1 MDNSFATML
10 MDETNTTVTEN
21 GCTCM
26 KSTGEGILDLYG
38 VIGALRSSSTERKY
52 ELFDRA
58 ASENKELTAK
68 ILFYG
73 RDIREGLGERDTF
86 RTLLA
91 YAADR
96 YPEMVIP
103 NIPLIGFYGRF
114 DDMYCLIGT
123 KCEDDMW
130 KAMKE
135 QFELDLANMN
145 ANKPVSLLAKWIK
158 TPNASS
164 EKTKKLGALTARKL
178 GYKNVKEFLP
188 KLKAL
193 RKYLDIVEIKIAA
206 NQFDTINYS
215 KIPSNAMMKYRN
227 LFYSKDNDRFSKYIE
242 DVKSGKAEIKAGTLY
257 PYNIVQKVFFG
268 EYSDVLEEQWKA
280 LPNYVE
286 NGDNILVV
294 ADVSGSMTCC
304 NSLPLASSIGLGTYF
319 AEHATGAFHNLFMT
333 FSEHPTMEK
342 LHGATLFDK
351 VRNMERADWEMNTNL
366 DAVFKCV
373 LKTAVTNKVSPE
385 ELPKAIVIISDMQID
400 SCLKSSKNFHE
411 HATKMFAEH
420 GYTLPNVIFWNVN
433 STSDTYH
440 ADANRPG
447 VQYLSGHSTS
457 AFKSLISGLNKTPLE
472 AMLETILSDRYAA
485 VTVA

>member
-1 MDNSFATML
+1 MSTFAEML
-10 MDETNTTVTEN
+10 SSETNTTVTEN
-21 GCTCM
+21 GCPCLS
-26 KSTGEGILDLYG
+26 STGEGLLDLYA
-38 VIGALRSSSTERKY
+38 VIGALRSASKNRKY

-58 ASENKELTAK
+58 VSENKELTAK

-86 RTLLA
+86 RILLA

-96 YPEMVIP
+96 YPEMIIP

-135 QFELDLANMN
+135 QFELDLSNME

-164 EKTKKLGALTARKL
+164 EKTRKIGALTARKL

-206 NQFDTINYS
+206 NNFDTINYS
-215 KIPSNAMMKYRN
+215 QVPSNAMMKYRN
-227 LFYSKDNDRFSKYIE
+227 LFYSKDNNRFSKYIE
-242 DVKSGKAEIKAGTLY
+242 DVKSGKTEIKAGTLY
-257 PYNIVQKVFFG
+257 PYNIVKKVLLG
-268 EYSDVLEEQWKA
+268 YHDDILEEQWKA

-304 NSLPLASSIGLGTYF
+304 DYLPMASSIGLGMYF
-319 AEHATGAFHNLFMT
+319 AEHATGAFHNMFMT
-333 FSEHPTMEK
+333 FSSRPKMEK

-351 VRNMERADWEMNTNL
+351 VRNMGHADWGMNTDL
-366 DAVFKCV
+366 DAVFRCV
-373 LKTAVTNKVSPE
+373 LNTAVNNNIASE

-400 SCLKSSKNFHE
+400 SCLRCSKDFHE
-411 HATKMFAEH
+411 HAKKMFAEH

-457 AFKSLISGLNKTPLE
+457 AFKSLLDGINKNPID

-485 VTVA
+485 ITVA